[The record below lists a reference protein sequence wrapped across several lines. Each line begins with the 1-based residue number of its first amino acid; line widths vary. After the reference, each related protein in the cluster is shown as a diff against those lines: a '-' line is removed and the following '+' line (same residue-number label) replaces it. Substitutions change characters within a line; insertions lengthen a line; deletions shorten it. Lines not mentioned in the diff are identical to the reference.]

1 MSKVAVVVG
10 AGPGLGAA
18 VVRRFAR
25 EGFSVAA
32 VARSE
37 STLAGLVDAK
47 PFTADT
53 TDAASVS
60 SSATS
65 IAKSLGPIDVLV
77 YNAGAFQMGSVL
89 ELSPADFERCW
100 RANCLG
106 GFLWAREVAG
116 DMVKRGAGTI
126 IFTGA
131 TASLRGGARF
141 SALAVGK
148 FGLRALSQSLARELG
163 DKGVHVAHA
172 IVDGQIESS
181 RTKQAGR
188 DASTVLSP
196 DAIADAYWY
205 LHTQARSAWTQELDL
220 RPNVEK
226 W

>member
-10 AGPGLGAA
+10 AGRGLGAA

-37 STLAGLVDAK
+37 ITLAGLEAK
-47 PFTADT
+47 PFTSDT
-53 TDAASVS
+53 TDPASVS
-60 SSATS
+60 ST
-65 IAKSLGPIDVLV
+65 AKAIITSLGPIDVLV

-89 ELSPADFERCW
+89 ELSAADFERCW

-116 DMVKRGAGTI
+116 DMVKQGSGTI

-131 TASLRGGARF
+131 TAALRGGAKF

-172 IVDGQIESS
+172 IIDGQIESV
-181 RTKQAGR
+181 RTKQSGR
-188 DASTVLSP
+188 DVHTVLSP

-205 LHTQARSAWTQELDL
+205 LHAQDRSAWTQELDL